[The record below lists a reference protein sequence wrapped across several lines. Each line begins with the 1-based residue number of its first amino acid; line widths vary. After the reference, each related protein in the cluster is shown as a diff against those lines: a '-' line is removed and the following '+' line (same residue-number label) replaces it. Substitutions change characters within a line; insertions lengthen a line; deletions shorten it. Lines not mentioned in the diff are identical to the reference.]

1 MTQAFALRAAA
12 ISAAALLVG
21 SLSAKADDFDRLELR
36 LNGHASV
43 VGAYVDQTN
52 MDGLDHAVLA
62 IDTGLF
68 GSAVLPL
75 DGGGEIGGRIA
86 LDLDYASNFDTFLN
100 DAGSSNVLEELWL
113 YWEGRLGRVQAG
125 LVDGAADVLG
135 LSPPSVTRSLRVDN
149 PEVFLVGYP
158 CQSFCS
164 SDSQWPGSVF
174 SPNGMQL
181 RSDIHGSDDYL
192 KIMYTTPNLGGFRF
206 AVSFAP
212 DGTRDPGQLFG
223 DDEWNEQANV
233 WDFAA
238 QYLGTLGVIDV
249 ALSVGYVTGEN
260 VNNDW
265 LGTYGDLEEWGAG
278 ARFGYREWSIG
289 GAYRKTNVAGG
300 GPVTQGAFNSNVF
313 EDHYTEIWSVGIM
326 YERGPWSFGANYIT
340 ATEESPFLFTEQ
352 EGDGFQFA
360 AGYTVTEN
368 VRITGGWQ
376 HFDFDGPFGICPTDS
391 GGIFFP
397 PCDTLEADVGYLE
410 TTFSF

>member
-1 MTQAFALRAAA
+1 MTQAFALRAAG
-12 ISAAALLVG
+12 IAAAVVLVG
-21 SLSAKADDFDRLELR
+21 SLSASADDFDRLELR

-52 MDGLDHAVLA
+52 MDGLDHGVLA
-62 IDTGLF
+62 VDTGLV

-75 DGGGEIGGRIA
+75 DGGGEIGGRVA
-86 LDLDYASNFDTFLN
+86 FDLDYASNFDTFLN

-125 LVDGAADVLG
+125 LADGAADILG
-135 LSPPSVTRSLRVDN
+135 ITPPSVTTSIRVDN

-158 CQSFCS
+158 CAAFCS

-192 KIMYTTPNLGGFRF
+192 KVMYTTPNLGGFRF

-212 DGTRDPGQLFG
+212 DGTRDPSQLFG
-223 DDEWNEQANV
+223 DDERNEQGNV
-233 WDFAA
+233 FDFGAS
-238 QYLGTLGVIDV
+238 YVGRLGAVDV
-249 ALSVGYVTGEN
+249 ALSAGYVTGEN

-265 LGTYGDLEEWGAG
+265 QGFYGDLEEWGAG
-278 ARFGYREWSIG
+278 AKLGYREWSIG

-313 EDHYTEIWSVGIM
+313 EDVYTEIWSVGVL
-326 YERGPWSFGANYIT
+326 YETGPWAFGLNYIT
-340 ATEESPFLFTEQ
+340 VDEDSPFYLQNQ
-352 EGDGFQFA
+352 EGDGFQVA
-360 AGYTVTEN
+360 LGYTITEN
-368 VRITGGWQ
+368 FRVTGGWQ
-376 HFDFDGPFGICPTDS
+376 RFEYDGPFGVCPTDT

-397 PCDTLEADVGYLE
+397 PCDTLTANVGYVE
-410 TTFSF
+410 TTVSF